1 MSIKR
6 TEEEI
11 NKLIDE
17 ANDIMDKEGT
27 RFHAMSY
34 EEGIVAALTWLTKD
48 DSKTEYPILY

>member
-17 ANDIMDKEGT
+17 TNDIINVKGT
-27 RFHAMSY
+27 KFHGMSY
-34 EEGIVAALTWLTKD
+34 EEGIVAALTWLIED
-48 DSKTEYPILY
+48 DSETEYPLD